1 MSYTQ
6 DDIKTARVTGAE
18 LKLVLRKFVSS
29 ERPVTFNAYYSFDNL
44 IDEGIGAVLRN
55 RNRFQKAVVTDEEP
69 PVRMDE
75 TVTVQELIAA
85 FQRRGFADFTSPVHV
100 TSLVNDIKANRE
112 PEWRYGDVVKDRLGV
127 LWRRESPGTH
137 PWTQFGT
144 QARYRHES
152 PVRPLKKV
160 EV

>member
-1 MSYTQ
+1 MTRWDHNEESVNVGELREALR
-6 DDIKTARVTGAE
+6 KHVTSTSPVAFGGYFNFENLITEAAE
-18 LKLVLRKFVSS
+18 AIQRERGRYGKLV
-29 ERPVTFNAYYSFDNL
+29 T
-44 IDEGIGAVLRN
+44 
-55 RNRFQKAVVTDEEP
+55 TDDEP

-75 TVTVQELIAA
+75 TVTVAELIAA
-85 FQRRGFADFTSPVHV
+85 FQRRGYADFTSPLHV
-100 TSLVNDIKANRE
+100 TTLVNDIKANRE

-137 PWTQFGT
+137 PWSQFGT

-160 EV
+160 EF